1 MKKFFSFTFAMFLMI
16 SVIGLVGCNGLWDFG
31 DDDDV
36 LATPINF
43 KIPAAIKLAKVDNT
57 FLAAVVTGDAADYS
71 KLKANV
77 YKKATDAATAD
88 TLVNSTPFSIA
99 ANGTFNAEFAGYSG
113 TYYVKIYNPNN
124 AGFVLYAYWENLT
137 ANVTTTQN
145 ITEIT
150 TAVGIAIQAA
160 KKDGRVVTSAD
171 ISAATLTTLTNTV
184 TNTVTDSTKKLTDL
198 ETDTTFRDATKVAV
212 TGVTLNKA
220 TLALAVGGSET
231 LTATVAPA
239 TATVKTV
246 TWASDNTAVATVDT
260 TGKVT
265 GVSAGTATITVTTTD
280 GSKTAVCAVTVTA
293 AIVPVTGVT
302 LNKSTTSIVA
312 GANETLVATVAPANA
327 TDRTVTWTSDN
338 TAVATVDTTGKV
350 TGVSA
355 GTATITVTTTD
366 GSKTAT
372 CVVTVTAALVGQ
384 TVTLNAAVTTGT
396 TTGMQIKITG
406 ISAADEAALES
417 NTTMKVTL
425 PAGGTNYDFVVSKTI
440 SSLVPGVV
448 MNVNTTNLATFDS
461 FSSLSFNENLP
472 AGFAI
477 SVTQS
482 GAEVA
487 HNQ

>member
-16 SVIGLVGCNGLWDFG
+16 SVIGLVGCNGLWDFD

-43 KIPAAIKLAKVDNT
+43 KIPAAINLANVDNT
-57 FLAAVVTGDAADYS
+57 FLAAVVAGGAADYS
-71 KLKANV
+71 NLKANV

-88 TLVNSTPFSIA
+88 TLVNSTPLSIA
-99 ANGTFNAEFAGYSG
+99 ANGTFNAEFQGYAG

-124 AGFVLYAYWENLT
+124 AGFVLYVYFENLT

-145 ITEIT
+145 ITETT

-160 KKDGRVVTSAD
+160 KKDGRVVTSTD
-171 ISAATLTTLTNTV
+171 IPAATLTTLTTTV
-184 TNTVTDSTKKLTDL
+184 TTTVTDSTKKLTDL
-198 ETDTTFRDATKVAV
+198 ETDATFKDATKVAV

-231 LTATVAPA
+231 LTATVAPT

-265 GVSAGTATITVTTTD
+265 AVAIGTANITVTAD
-280 GSKTAVCAVTVTA
+280 GGKTAVCAVTVTA

-302 LNKSTTSIVA
+302 LNKSTTSIVV
-312 GANETLVATVAPANA
+312 GANETLVATVAPTNA
-327 TDRTVTWTSDN
+327 STQTVTWSSNAT
-338 TAVATVDTTGKV
+338 TVATVDTTGKV

-372 CVVTVTAALVGQ
+372 CVVTVTAAPVGQ
-384 TVTLNAAVTTGT
+384 TVTLTTAVTTGT

-406 ISAADEAALES
+406 ISAGDETTLES

-425 PAGGTNYDFVVSKTI
+425 PAGGTNYDFVVNKTI

-448 MNVNTTNLATFDS
+448 MTVNTTNLATFDS

-472 AGFAI
+472 TGFAI
-477 SVTQS
+477 SVTQ
-482 GAEVA
+482 GGTEVSK
-487 HNQ
+487 N